1 MAILPVL
8 DLLGGHVVRGVGG
21 RRHEYRPIVSKLVDS
36 SDPLLVA
43 EAMRERFG
51 FNEFYVAD
59 LDAIQ
64 GQKPQL
70 EVMRKLHANGFDLW
84 VDAGVTSVRGVALA
98 ILPTTPGPRVIVGLE
113 SIEGPDALIAILR
126 SHSIDQIVFS
136 LDLKNGMPLGNAT
149 AWRTVDPW
157 LIACRVVEMGVKS
170 LIVLDL
176 ARVGEGTGIGTEA
189 ICERLK
195 REFPQM
201 QLTAGGGVRGI
212 DDVLRL
218 HSIGVDYVLVASALH
233 DGRIT
238 PEDVAHYVEVKS
250 LS

>member
-8 DLLGGHVVRGVGG
+8 DLLGGQVVRGVGG

-51 FNEFYVAD
+51 LSEFYVAD

-64 GQKPQL
+64 GQKPQFKL
-70 EVMRKLHANGFDLW
+70 IRKLQANAFDLW
-84 VDAGVTSVRGVALA
+84 IDAGITSAFGVALA
-98 ILPTTPGPRVIVGLE
+98 ILPTSTRPRVIVGLE
-113 SIEGPDALIAILR
+113 SIEGPDALTAINR
-126 SHSIDQIVFS
+126 KHPIDQIVFS

-149 AWRTVDPW
+149 AWRTEDPW

-195 REFPQM
+195 REFPYV

-212 DDVLRL
+212 NDVLRL

-238 PEDVAHYVEVKS
+238 PENVAHCTDVKS